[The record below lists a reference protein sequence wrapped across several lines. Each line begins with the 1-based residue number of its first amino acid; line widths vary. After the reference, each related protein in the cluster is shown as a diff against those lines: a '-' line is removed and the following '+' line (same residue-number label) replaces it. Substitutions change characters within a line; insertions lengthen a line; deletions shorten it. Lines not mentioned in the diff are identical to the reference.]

1 MNIQLDEYWNIESDR
16 YSVML
21 RYTTIKGKKSGNS
34 TLFYFPTV
42 RMALQAYLN
51 EAMKE
56 SSSIDDIFRR
66 IDEVEAKIDNL
77 DDKCL
82 KGLLL

>member
-1 MNIQLDEYWNIESDR
+1 MNIQLDEDWTIESDA

-21 RYTTIKGKKSGNS
+21 RYSNIKGRKSGHS
-34 TLFYFPTV
+34 TIFYYPTV
-42 RMALQAYLN
+42 KMALQHYLN

-77 DDKCL
+77 DEKCL
-82 KGLLL
+82 KGLQL